1 MILSLTGVLKR
12 IDPALL
18 EASQTLGASR
28 MRALLEVTLPL
39 SLPGILAG
47 SLLTFSLAI
56 SSFVVPILLG
66 GFKVQVLPMIVY
78 EQVLSVFD
86 WPFGAANA
94 FVLLVISVVLIA
106 VYIKVTERALRG
118 IV

>member
-1 MILSLTGVLKR
+1 
-12 IDPALL
+12 
-18 EASQTLGASR
+18 
-28 MRALLEVTLPL
+28 
-39 SLPGILAG
+39 
-47 SLLTFSLAI
+47 
-56 SSFVVPILLG
+56 VVPILVG
-66 GFKVQVLPMIVY
+66 GFKVHVLPMVVY

>member
-1 MILSLTGVLKR
+1 MILKTVVGLVY
-12 IDPALL
+12 AFLL
-18 EASQTLGASR
+18 
-28 MRALLEVTLPL
+28 
-39 SLPGILAG
+39 
-47 SLLTFSLAI
+47 
-56 SSFVVPILLG
+56 
-66 GFKVQVLPMIVY
+66 LPMVVY

-94 FVLLVISVVLIA
+94 FVLLVISVVLIG

>member
-1 MILSLTGVLKR
+1 V
-12 IDPALL
+12 
-18 EASQTLGASR
+18 
-28 MRALLEVTLPL
+28 
-39 SLPGILAG
+39 
-47 SLLTFSLAI
+47 
-56 SSFVVPILLG
+56 G
-66 GFKVQVLPMIVY
+66 GFKVHVLPMVVY

-94 FVLLVISVVLIA
+94 FVLLVISVVLIG